1 MSMAKRNKILSI
13 LSAVITIGLLS
24 GCGKTEKTDLDNGL
38 ASVTLQEYD
47 DALDF
52 LKQAEQNE
60 EDLESVYRAE
70 GLAYMGLRD
79 YANAADSF
87 KKALSYAGTKTG
99 EAEKDINYY
108 LALCYAKQDD
118 YEAAIER
125 LDAVS
130 ALDPSDETAALER
143 GKLKLYMND
152 KAGAKADFDLA
163 AGADKGHAGV
173 YIDIYDVYSSKG
185 LEKDGAEYLEAART
199 ADPEKMD
206 DYDKA
211 RLCYYTYDLEG
222 ACHYLEYARSI
233 GKADSDMIRLLGHCY
248 RELDKYENA
257 TAIYLGYLEDHA
269 EPEICN
275 ELGISYAEEGDY
287 TKALDAFRMGIN
299 MPEDNTC
306 MQELKRNEIV
316 CLENLKNYKE
326 AAELASVYITQY
338 GEDPD
343 MVKELAFLSTR

>member
-1 MSMAKRNKILSI
+1 MTKRNRILS
-13 LSAVITIGLLS
+13 LLGTAITIGLLS
-24 GCGKTEKTDLDNGL
+24 GCGETEKTDLDNGL

-108 LALCYAKQDD
+108 LALCYDKKDD

-143 GKLKLYMND
+143 GK
-152 KAGAKADFDLA
+152 
-163 AGADKGHAGV
+163 
-173 YIDIYDVYSSKG
+173 
-185 LEKDGAEYLEAART
+185 
-199 ADPEKMD
+199 
-206 DYDKA
+206 
-211 RLCYYTYDLEG
+211 
-222 ACHYLEYARSI
+222 
-233 GKADSDMIRLLGHCY
+233 
-248 RELDKYENA
+248 
-257 TAIYLGYLEDHA
+257 
-269 EPEICN
+269 
-275 ELGISYAEEGDY
+275 
-287 TKALDAFRMGIN
+287 
-299 MPEDNTC
+299 
-306 MQELKRNEIV
+306 
-316 CLENLKNYKE
+316 
-326 AAELASVYITQY
+326 
-338 GEDPD
+338 
-343 MVKELAFLSTR
+343 